1 MHRAI
6 RECKNLEG
14 CIPRMNYDFIWHL
27 FKRKLSIN
35 KYIEMRFCQIRTE
48 CYEKLAYDKRRY
60 PAILQETRQSR
71 SIDFDH
77 TVLLDNH
84 PQSPTRLMK

>member
-6 RECKNLEG
+6 RECKNLES

-35 KYIEMRFCQIRTE
+35 KYIEMRSCQIRIENE

-60 PAILQETRQSR
+60 PAGNTAGNAAK
-71 SIDFDH
+71 SID
-77 TVLLDNH
+77 
-84 PQSPTRLMK
+84 RL

>member
-35 KYIEMRFCQIRTE
+35 KYIEMRFCQIRRE
-48 CYEKLAYDKRRY
+48 LSAMKNWLMISAVIRQYCRKRGKVDR
-60 PAILQETRQSR
+60 
-71 SIDFDH
+71 
-77 TVLLDNH
+77 
-84 PQSPTRLMK
+84 